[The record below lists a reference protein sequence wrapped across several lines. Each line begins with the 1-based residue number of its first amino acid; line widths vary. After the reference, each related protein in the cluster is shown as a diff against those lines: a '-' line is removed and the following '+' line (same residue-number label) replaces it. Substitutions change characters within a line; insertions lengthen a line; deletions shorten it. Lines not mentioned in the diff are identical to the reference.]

1 MRRYR
6 LVLLVGVLALVFA
19 GIALNR
25 LRQDSARLTGWLIQ
39 LVQDQTGLTVTT
51 SGPGRFRFWPELRLA
66 LDGVEIRDGETDLAR
81 ISSLEVGLPWS
92 TLRGGDIRLGGIN
105 IDRIDL
111 HAAPIDV
118 WWNRWFA
125 ADAGPPAPWR
135 WPVLEQ
141 PVRINR
147 LVWFGTE
154 TQAQATFALSDLSV
168 DQWRPDQVG
177 RLSTR
182 IEWPGAEPLPILL
195 VATPR
200 QAGYDLQ
207 LSPFALAVDPELSN
221 IAVSG
226 ELSLN
231 PLNQGRFSGT
241 LNAADLSKRLS
252 GDLLDFERPS
262 SLTIDWQGQWNGRF
276 WFRANGTLFAEPIH
290 ADIALPANWRD
301 HVSPPMALLDVLEGK
316 IEIER
321 LRLGISEWN
330 RLSIEGKPLADLP
343 GPKTVP

>member
-6 LVLLVGVLALVFA
+6 LVLLVGLIALVFA
-19 GIALNR
+19 AIAVNR
-25 LRQDSARLTGWLIQ
+25 LRQDSSRLTGWLIQ
-39 LVQDQTGLTVTT
+39 LVQEQTGLTVST
-51 SGPGRFRFWPELRLA
+51 SAPGRFRFWPELRLA
-66 LDGVEIRDGETDLAR
+66 LDGVSVRDGETDLAR
-81 ISSLEVGLPWS
+81 ISSLEIGLPWS
-92 TLRGGDIRLGGIN
+92 TLRGGDIRLGGIT

-111 HAAPIDV
+111 HTAPIDA
-118 WWNRWFA
+118 WWTRRFA

-141 PVRINR
+141 PMRIDR
-147 LVWFGTE
+147 LVWFSAESDTH
-154 TQAQATFALSDLSV
+154 AAFALSELSI

-200 QAGYDLQ
+200 QSAYDLH

-231 PLNQGRFSGT
+231 PLNQGRFSGE
-241 LNAADLSKRLS
+241 LNAVDLSKRLT
-252 GDLLDFERPS
+252 GDLLDFDRPS
-262 SLTIDWQGQWNGRF
+262 SLTVDWQGQWDGRF
-276 WFRANGTLFAEPIH
+276 WLRANGTLFAEPIH
-290 ADIALPANWRD
+290 ADIALPADWRD
-301 HVSPPMALLDVLEGK
+301 HVAPPMALLDVLEGR

-343 GPKTVP
+343 GPQPGP